1 MKGPS
6 VKNKAK
12 RMYTVANPKKSP
24 VMTLMVGI
32 FAVYCMLPM
41 AWLVINATKDQA
53 DFVSSF
59 GLAFGERFSLFDN
72 IGRLFTYDD
81 GIFVRWL
88 LNSVLYVAV
97 AAVGATLLAALG
109 GYALAKI
116 DFRGKTA
123 LLLIILGSIAVPG
136 IALAIPQFLLFAE
149 LGITNTPLA
158 VIIPSLVNP
167 FGLYLMWVFSSEAIP
182 DSLLEAARIDGANER
197 KIFSRVA
204 LPMIVP
210 AFVTVLL
217 FSIVSIWNNFFLP
230 LIMLRDAQWYPLTIG
245 IYQWNAM
252 GNSAGSG
259 AVLQDLVLTGS
270 LLTVL
275 PMIAAF
281 IALQR
286 YWKDGIAL
294 GAVKS

>member
-1 MKGPS
+1 
-6 VKNKAK
+6 
-12 RMYTVANPKKSP
+12 
-24 VMTLMVGI
+24 
-32 FAVYCMLPM
+32 
-41 AWLVINATKDQA
+41 
-53 DFVSSF
+53 VSSF

-123 LLLIILGSIAVPG
+123 RLLIILGSIAVPG

-149 LGITNTPLA
+149 LGITSTPLA
-158 VIIPSLVNP
+158 VIVPSLVSP
-167 FGLYLMWVFSSEAIP
+167 FGLYLMWGFSSEAIP
-182 DSLLEAARIDGANER
+182 DSLLEAARIDGANEG

-217 FSIVSIWNNFFLP
+217 FSIVSIWNNFF
-230 LIMLRDAQWYPLTIG
+230 RD
-245 IYQWNAM
+245 
-252 GNSAGSG
+252 
-259 AVLQDLVLTGS
+259 
-270 LLTVL
+270 
-275 PMIAAF
+275 
-281 IALQR
+281 R
-286 YWKDGIAL
+286 
-294 GAVKS
+294 KSVV